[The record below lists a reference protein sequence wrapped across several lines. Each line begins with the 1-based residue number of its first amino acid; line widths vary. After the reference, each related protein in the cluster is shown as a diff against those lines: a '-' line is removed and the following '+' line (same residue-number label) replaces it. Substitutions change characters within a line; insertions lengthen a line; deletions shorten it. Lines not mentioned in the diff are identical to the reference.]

1 MKVHEIEGY
10 IGIIIVGVGVLFL
23 ILLLIYLHLIEGPK
37 EEEEKNN
44 WIKKNGDKL
53 QLQVYLCEVLN
64 LIGNSTP
71 PCIKCDSTELQL
83 WEVRK
88 NDFVLRCL
96 SCKNKFKKESITIR
110 NNTTGNPVEFENFLG
125 QYISF
130 VIFTLN
136 HNDNRLGKYLKSLLK
151 WNFNKL
157 RKGTP
162 LLRGIIVNSNPN
174 YIPTEDNFE
183 NIKNDEPSRRIP
195 QNVMDKVW
203 NRDSGKCVKC
213 GSNQKLEFD
222 HIIPFSKGGSNTY
235 RNIQLLCEGCNRS
248 KSNNIG

>member
-44 WIKKNGDKL
+44 WIKENEDKI
-53 QLQVYLCEVLN
+53 QLQVSLFQVLN
-64 LIGNSTP
+64 LIESSTP
-71 PCIKCDSTELQL
+71 PCVKCNSTDLQI
-83 WEVRK
+83 WEVQK

-96 SCKNKFKKESITIR
+96 SCKNKFTKSSITIR
-110 NNTTGNPVEFENFLG
+110 NKNGEIIEFQDFMD
-125 QYISF
+125 QYINF
-130 VIFTLN
+130 VIFSLN
-136 HNDNRLGKYLKSLLK
+136 HKDNRLGKYLKSQLCWDFDK
-151 WNFNKL
+151 V

-162 LLRGIIVNSNPN
+162 LYRGITVDSNPN
-174 YIPTEDNFE
+174 YISTDDDFE